1 MFPFPLPARRRQRGA
16 VAIIAAIALPILI
29 GFAGLALDG
38 GRLFMQKTEL
48 QNAAD
53 ACALA
58 ASRELTCDPAAGA
71 CAASFLINAENAGL
85 TVAGRNRIDFQ
96 GSPLGAAGK

>member
-1 MFPFPLPARRRQRGA
+1 MKQLQHLPSRRDQRGA
-16 VAIIAAIALPILI
+16 VAIIVGLTIAVLV

-38 GRLFMQKTEL
+38 GRLYVNKTEL

-58 ASRELTCDPAAGA
+58 ASFDCS
-71 CAASFLINAENAGL
+71 SF
-85 TVAGRNRIDFQ
+85 
-96 GSPLGAAGK
+96 S

>member
-1 MFPFPLPARRRQRGA
+1 MRFRDSGPDKQRGA
-16 VAIIAAIALPILI
+16 VAIITGLAMVVLV

-38 GRLFMQKTEL
+38 GRLYLTKTEL

-58 ASRELTCDPAAGA
+58 AAYETDR
-71 CAASFLINAENAGL
+71 
-85 TVAGRNRIDFQ
+85 VHRFQ
-96 GSPLGAAGK
+96 PTALPVR